1 MKVWGYGRHST
12 DDQDITERAQQQSV
26 SEYAKRTFGD
36 DVEFSWSYDA
46 AVSGGKSF
54 SERPE
59 ARGIY
64 FLAQPGDYVV
74 VSKLDRAFRDL
85 EDSIKTVKMFQAKG
99 ITFKCVDQDI
109 DFDNPYGKAFSRTQ
123 TVFAELE
130 RDVGGARTSVAMQE
144 LKAEGKPYGPYVPYG
159 WKKVG
164 SGGHGYFMPD
174 DDERKQISE
183 LLKMRMA
190 EHLSYEKLEQRN
202 RRMKR
207 PNGRFWNR
215 NTIRRALIARE
226 RGYPKRMITG

>member
-26 SEYAKRTFGD
+26 SGYIKRTFGD
-36 DVEFSWSYDA
+36 EVESSWSYDA

-109 DFDNPYGKAFSRTQ
+109 DFSDPYGKAFSRSQ

-164 SGGHGYFMPD
+164 SNGHGYFLPD
-174 DDERKQISE
+174 EAERKQIN
-183 LLKMRMA
+183 LLLGMRK
-190 EHLSYEKLEQRN
+190 EHQFSYEKLEQKNCRTQ
-202 RRMKR
+202 RT
-207 PNGRFWNR
+207 NGRKWNR
-215 NTIRRALIARE
+215 NTIRKAFIARE
-226 RGYPKRMITG
+226 KGYPKRMITG